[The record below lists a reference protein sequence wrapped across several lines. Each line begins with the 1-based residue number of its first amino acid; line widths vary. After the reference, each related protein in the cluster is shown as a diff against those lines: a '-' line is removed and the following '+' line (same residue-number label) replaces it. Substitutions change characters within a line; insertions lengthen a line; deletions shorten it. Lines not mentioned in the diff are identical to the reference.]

1 MENLFLNCCVDFT
14 LVGTRSDC
22 DRRSCNGN
30 HDPVFD
36 LYYQRTNNEYCY
48 CLNRNQ
54 LGQYW
59 QCVVKDRDTF
69 CPSHCDTCTICKE
82 MSDVCIEL
90 KDAYFCSPNNNVA
103 NNAESKPYQS
113 VLWRVFTSIIDK
125 NRRQFY
131 IGIAKSDP
139 SDNLILNYG
148 KTC

>member
-1 MENLFLNCCVDFT
+1 MENLFLNCCFDFT

-59 QCVVKDRDTF
+59 QCVVR
-69 CPSHCDTCTICKE
+69 
-82 MSDVCIEL
+82 IEIL
-90 KDAYFCSPNNNVA
+90 FVQVIVKV
-103 NNAESKPYQS
+103 
-113 VLWRVFTSIIDK
+113 VLF
-125 NRRQFY
+125 
-131 IGIAKSDP
+131 AK
-139 SDNLILNYG
+139 
-148 KTC
+148 K

>member
-1 MENLFLNCCVDFT
+1 MENRFLNCCFDYT
-14 LVGTRSDC
+14 LVGFCSKC
-22 DRRSCNGN
+22 DRLSCEGN

-59 QCVVKDRDTF
+59 QCVVKDTF
-69 CPSHCDTCTICKE
+69 CPSHCDSCTVCKE
-82 MSDVCIEL
+82 MSDIYVEL
-90 KDAYFCSPNNNVA
+90 NDAYFFSPNTNV
-103 NNAESKPYQS
+103 ESKPYQP
-113 VLWRVFTSIIDK
+113 VLWLVFTSIIDK

-131 IGIAKSDP
+131 NEIAKSVP

>member
-1 MENLFLNCCVDFT
+1 MENRFLNCCFDYT
-14 LVGTRSDC
+14 LVGFRSKC
-22 DRRSCNGN
+22 DRLSCEGN

-69 CPSHCDTCTICKE
+69 CPSHCDSCTICKE
-82 MSDVCIEL
+82 MRDVYVEL
-90 KDAYFCSPNNNVA
+90 KDAYLFSPNAVA
-103 NNAESKPYQS
+103 NNAEPKPYQP

-125 NRRQFY
+125 NRR
-131 IGIAKSDP
+131 
-139 SDNLILNYG
+139 
-148 KTC
+148 